1 MVEKLSENEESCRL
15 KFSIDDTGIG
25 IPLDKRE
32 RLFQSFS
39 QLDDSTTR
47 VYGGSGL
54 GLNISKK
61 LLELMG
67 GSIGFASEY
76 GKGSIFYFILDLK
89 KAGVDSE
96 KIILDPN
103 LLRVPIKAMIVDD
116 SASALL
122 AIAKIFTSWQISS
135 QQSKDFLTALPLMRE
150 HQNHQ
155 GYNLLLLDS
164 ELVDADSFL
173 SFRELNE
180 ELPEHAQIE
189 MVLLAN
195 TNSAISLHK
204 FRELGIRYHITKP
217 IMPADLN
224 RLVQRLFS
232 KTQPVEDLSDKPD
245 FPSLVRTRRISVL
258 LVEDQL
264 INRKIVVGLL
274 QRKNVD
280 ITIAENGE
288 EAVEKTKERRF
299 DLILMDVQMP
309 KMDGLEAT
317 RIIRKHEKEQ
327 NYHTPIIAMTAHAM
341 KGDKEKGLE
350 AGMDNYI
357 TKPVNTKVLFDII
370 DKYSVQVL

>member
-1 MVEKLSENEESCRL
+1 
-15 KFSIDDTGIG
+15 
-25 IPLDKRE
+25 
-32 RLFQSFS
+32 
-39 QLDDSTTR
+39 
-47 VYGGSGL
+47 
-54 GLNISKK
+54 
-61 LLELMG
+61 
-67 GSIGFASEY
+67 
-76 GKGSIFYFILDLK
+76 
-89 KAGVDSE
+89 
-96 KIILDPN
+96 
-103 LLRVPIKAMIVDD
+103 
-116 SASALL
+116 
-122 AIAKIFTSWQISS
+122 
-135 QQSKDFLTALPLMRE
+135 
-150 HQNHQ
+150 
-155 GYNLLLLDS
+155 
-164 ELVDADSFL
+164 
-173 SFRELNE
+173 
-180 ELPEHAQIE
+180 
-189 MVLLAN
+189 
-195 TNSAISLHK
+195 SAISLHK